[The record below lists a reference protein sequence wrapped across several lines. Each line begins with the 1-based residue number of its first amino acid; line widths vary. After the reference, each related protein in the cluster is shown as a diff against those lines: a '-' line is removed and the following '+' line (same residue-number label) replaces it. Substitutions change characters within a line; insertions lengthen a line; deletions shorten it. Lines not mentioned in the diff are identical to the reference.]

1 MIEGQ
6 KLYDSAV
13 RPTPFLEELQALLR
27 YRDLIGQLI
36 SRSVKVRYK
45 RSFLGVAWTMVNPLL
60 TMAVL
65 TLVFSN
71 IFRFPG
77 KDYAL
82 YVLSGLLIWNF
93 FAQSTTAAM
102 GDLVWS
108 GGLLGRIFVPKAV
121 FAVSALGTGLI
132 NLFLALGA
140 FVIIAWVLG
149 ASVPLTIL
157 LLPLPILFTALFTLG
172 VALTISTAA
181 IYFPDTVPMYEVLLM
196 AWMYLTPVIYPVD
209 VLPENLLGILRF
221 NPLYAMLDSFR
232 AVLIEGRLP
241 DGGTLLSAFL
251 VSVGMLILGWWIFT
265 RKACEYAYR
274 I

>member
-1 MIEGQ
+1 MIDRLQ
-6 KLYDSAV
+6 VYDSTA
-13 RPTPFLEELQALLR
+13 RSKPFYEELQALIR

-45 RSFLGVAWTMVNPLL
+45 RSVLGVAWTMVNPLL

-65 TLVFSN
+65 TLVFAN

-77 KDYAL
+77 QDYAL
-82 YVLSGLLIWNF
+82 HVLSGLLIWNF

-102 GDLVWS
+102 NDLVWS

-132 NLFLALGA
+132 NLALALGA
-140 FVIIAWVLG
+140 YVIIALVLG
-149 ASVPLTIL
+149 AALPITIL
-157 LLPLPILFTALFTLG
+157 LLPVPVLLAALFTLG
-172 VALTISTAA
+172 IALIVSTAA
-181 IYFPDTVPMYEVLLM
+181 IYFPDTVPMYEVLLT

-209 VLPENLLGILRF
+209 VLPDDLRNILRF
-221 NPLYAMLDSFR
+221 NPLYPLVTSFR
-232 AVLIEGRLP
+232 DVLIEGRFP
-241 DGGTLLSAFL
+241 DIGTLLSAAL
-251 VSVGMLILGWWIFT
+251 VSCGTLLLGWWIFT
-265 RKACEYAYR
+265 RKAREYAYR